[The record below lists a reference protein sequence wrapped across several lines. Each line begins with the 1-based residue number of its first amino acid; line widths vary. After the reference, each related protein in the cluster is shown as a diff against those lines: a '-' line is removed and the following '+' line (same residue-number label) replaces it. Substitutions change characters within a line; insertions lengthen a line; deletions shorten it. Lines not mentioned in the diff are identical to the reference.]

1 MARVDPHV
9 KVLDDRVRRFAIAR
23 GLDAIVYAPHFTPW
37 SEIVE
42 RSARFSDDRLIVVP
56 AREVFTGPWN
66 DRKHV
71 LALDLEE
78 PIPDFIPLSAT
89 VDELVDQGACI
100 VAPHPGFLTM
110 SLDFDDLR
118 RLQEHVHAIEIYNPK
133 FLPWH
138 APRVRRVASELGRPV
153 IASSYA
159 HLRSSVGAA
168 WIEVEGDIERPS
180 DVVDALRSGAIE
192 RVGHLDL
199 ADRTQVKAGELAHLI
214 WENSGQKLGRA
225 ISGGI
230 PPTHPE
236 AELYGGR
243 FR

>member
-9 KVLDDRVRRFAIAR
+9 KVLDDRVRRLAIER

-37 SEIVE
+37 PEIVE
-42 RSARFSDDRLIVVP
+42 RSARFSDDRLVVVP

-71 LALDLEE
+71 LALDLNE
-78 PIPDFIPLSAT
+78 PIPDFIPLSVT
-89 VDELVDQGACI
+89 VDELVAQGACL

-110 SLDFDDLR
+110 SLDLDDLR

-138 APRVRRVASELGRPV
+138 ASRARRVARELGRPV

-168 WIEVEGDIERPS
+168 WIQVEGEIDRPS
-180 DVVDALRSGAIE
+180 DVVDALRLGSIE
-192 RVGHLDL
+192 RIGHID
-199 ADRTQVKAGELAHLI
+199 ATDRMRVKTGELAHLL
-214 WENSGQKLGRA
+214 WENTGQKLNRA
-225 ISGGI
+225 IDHGV
-230 PPTHPE
+230 PPTHPQT
-236 AELYGGR
+236 ELYGGR
-243 FR
+243 FG